1 MPDPVGPT
9 SVTTSDDLGEPTR
22 AWLLTEA
29 NRLLDAARAA
39 AVRAHPAGAA
49 GFGWLDG
56 LGRLDPTHGRPLWIT
71 TRMVHCLALGH
82 LLGR

>member
-29 NRLLDAARAA
+29 NRLLDAA
-39 AVRAHPAGAA
+39 PS
-49 GFGWLDG
+49 
-56 LGRLDPTHGRPLWIT
+56 PP
-71 TRMVHCLALGH
+71 
-82 LLGR
+82 